1 MPSSSRHNS
10 KHAKKPKKQPA
21 EKWYI
26 IKDILQERKR
36 GADIEYL
43 VDWEDDPDTGERYR
57 PTWTPS
63 KDVTSKAIFDWRK
76 KLDTLYREDHTT
88 HPEESGAQNEDA
100 FTHTPAVESLD
111 SSQPIQSPRK
121 RKRPQTSQSD
131 DSQLWNSEENLNPPK
146 RGRLLSEAPSTLS
159 SDSFAHTD
167 AASDVLYNN
176 STFFV
181 AIPSKVEQ
189 DFSEYISVSDSQGST
204 ALGSQ
209 PISVLEDEDSQVLI
223 TENLSQRTIPDSQDY
238 SAFGTQD
245 LHEFSN
251 QLASSTSNKASAKTD
266 REIPDSQKQSSLSK
280 TTDSQ
285 TPLLG
290 LPDHHSPFFAHRT
303 PLQSPSR
310 SSQNRQQDSVSS
322 GYIPLTQNS
331 PDQSREPIF
340 GETLATSSE
349 HQQPTGLA
357 LESQLQSQSRSQLA
371 SHPATQLPSQSQ
383 ATRNRNPSLTSVSD
397 RSIPSHQIDD
407 LTTEYR
413 PEHSTNRSLG
423 VYCRQ
428 GLPAVGTP
436 VFQTQ
441 PSFDFDIP
449 SSQTSSSSNGA
460 PASNSSPLAG
470 IENERAAEQIIAC
483 SDTQNARSQ
492 NTQLAQ
498 VVAPLPDISAS
509 QIGLS
514 SSSAEDR
521 VIPDTIRRKPSRKQ
535 RLNTGPTSS
544 GSSRP
549 DNSDAGISSRQLNRS
564 SAIPQRDEDEDEHS
578 ENDSFQT
585 CFESRSPPNLSSPYN
600 SQDGGRRNQPIAPP
614 FTMDASSDE
623 PLSAIEELMRIQ
635 EAALQG
641 TLTEGGLTSPTTVL
655 VQHHE
660 DDPAITDAA
669 DQAFSGSMHIH
680 SQPPI
685 SSDWMGEPVTSSTE
699 MPALSSVPSGPAIE
713 APVDDAP
720 RTASMG
726 DIFPG
731 NLMPPESADQLPTTI
746 SPSDISRSIEPDL
759 SLSGL
764 QHDDQPLELLPE
776 DDTTA
781 GGKSTVTSPD
791 VEEPY
796 LSAPPAAVDQNEYL
810 VTVSFP
816 ANIRPLYL
824 STMTAYKREIEQFNL
839 ALQSDEGLPDKAT
852 VEAVGRL
859 FDQLR
864 NICDMPVTLDGP
876 SIDALSAVELKK
888 HAMGTNSKFF
898 FVGRFLERLQTS
910 HKKILI
916 VVRDINIVG
925 YLEAVV
931 GTGDMAYSLKGLHEL
946 ESREEHS
953 LLVVLVY
960 SEQPLVDD
968 LSDFDVVIGFDNGIL
983 QTDILGRWAEMSGK
997 KPMLIRLMTTCSIEH
1012 LELMMPAELEG
1023 LERQNALL
1031 IALFQA
1037 RALVA
1042 NDEQGE
1048 MIDNFA
1054 SLLANQAIDPD
1065 PGFGWEPELIPSNV
1079 LDFYSSTQSHNQ
1091 IPPSAEE
1098 LSTRKRKAD
1107 DGSQQVVK
1115 RLRVSRSPEQ
1125 VSGDIDA
1132 AVHSHLN
1139 PDPSRVHVQTT
1150 QGYLDSL
1157 STKISE
1163 LEHQLEEKT
1172 ALEINL
1178 RKHITN
1184 LAKRVK
1190 SHDKTINLI
1199 QERHMAALRERSQFE
1214 SLRDDAQQNE
1224 GKAWEETHVWQDK
1237 AKTLEEE
1244 LKKKSA
1250 ILEEALINAGTVAIE
1265 TFKEK
1270 TAELEKAL
1278 GKIAELE
1285 KKLESRDGELGYAR
1299 DAYQTANHA
1308 NSELTRENRELK
1320 EQVELLRKS
1329 AVGSLAQVQNVN
1341 AGEQVKEMQRQIA
1354 ETQAISKDREKELAR
1369 IEKELRALKN
1379 GRRETRQQS
1388 VPRSPRLGMMS
1399 PRTGRA
1405 AGGSASR
1412 GTSPTPHEST
1422 GSTPAAGLQ
1431 FFNTPAN
1438 GRWGHLR
1445 D

>member
-1 MPSSSRHNS
+1 
-10 KHAKKPKKQPA
+10 
-21 EKWYI
+21 
-26 IKDILQERKR
+26 
-36 GADIEYL
+36 
-43 VDWEDDPDTGERYR
+43 
-57 PTWTPS
+57 
-63 KDVTSKAIFDWRK
+63 
-76 KLDTLYREDHTT
+76 
-88 HPEESGAQNEDA
+88 
-100 FTHTPAVESLD
+100 
-111 SSQPIQSPRK
+111 
-121 RKRPQTSQSD
+121 
-131 DSQLWNSEENLNPPK
+131 
-146 RGRLLSEAPSTLS
+146 
-159 SDSFAHTD
+159 
-167 AASDVLYNN
+167 
-176 STFFV
+176 
-181 AIPSKVEQ
+181 
-189 DFSEYISVSDSQGST
+189 
-204 ALGSQ
+204 
-209 PISVLEDEDSQVLI
+209 
-223 TENLSQRTIPDSQDY
+223 
-238 SAFGTQD
+238 
-245 LHEFSN
+245 
-251 QLASSTSNKASAKTD
+251 
-266 REIPDSQKQSSLSK
+266 
-280 TTDSQ
+280 
-285 TPLLG
+285 
-290 LPDHHSPFFAHRT
+290 
-303 PLQSPSR
+303 
-310 SSQNRQQDSVSS
+310 
-322 GYIPLTQNS
+322 
-331 PDQSREPIF
+331 
-340 GETLATSSE
+340 
-349 HQQPTGLA
+349 
-357 LESQLQSQSRSQLA
+357 
-371 SHPATQLPSQSQ
+371 
-383 ATRNRNPSLTSVSD
+383 
-397 RSIPSHQIDD
+397 
-407 LTTEYR
+407 
-413 PEHSTNRSLG
+413 
-423 VYCRQ
+423 
-428 GLPAVGTP
+428 
-436 VFQTQ
+436 
-441 PSFDFDIP
+441 
-449 SSQTSSSSNGA
+449 
-460 PASNSSPLAG
+460 
-470 IENERAAEQIIAC
+470 
-483 SDTQNARSQ
+483 
-492 NTQLAQ
+492 
-498 VVAPLPDISAS
+498 
-509 QIGLS
+509 
-514 SSSAEDR
+514 
-521 VIPDTIRRKPSRKQ
+521 
-535 RLNTGPTSS
+535 
-544 GSSRP
+544 
-549 DNSDAGISSRQLNRS
+549 
-564 SAIPQRDEDEDEHS
+564 
-578 ENDSFQT
+578 
-585 CFESRSPPNLSSPYN
+585 
-600 SQDGGRRNQPIAPP
+600 
-614 FTMDASSDE
+614 
-623 PLSAIEELMRIQ
+623 
-635 EAALQG
+635 
-641 TLTEGGLTSPTTVL
+641 
-655 VQHHE
+655 
-660 DDPAITDAA
+660 
-669 DQAFSGSMHIH
+669 
-680 SQPPI
+680 
-685 SSDWMGEPVTSSTE
+685 
-699 MPALSSVPSGPAIE
+699 
-713 APVDDAP
+713 
-720 RTASMG
+720 
-726 DIFPG
+726 
-731 NLMPPESADQLPTTI
+731 
-746 SPSDISRSIEPDL
+746 
-759 SLSGL
+759 
-764 QHDDQPLELLPE
+764 
-776 DDTTA
+776 
-781 GGKSTVTSPD
+781 
-791 VEEPY
+791 
-796 LSAPPAAVDQNEYL
+796 
-810 VTVSFP
+810 
-816 ANIRPLYL
+816 
-824 STMTAYKREIEQFNL
+824 MTAYKREIEQFNL

-876 SIDALSAVELKK
+876 SIDALSAVDLKK

-960 SEQPLVDD
+960 CEQPLVDD

-983 QTDILGRWAEMSGK
+983 QTDILSRWAEMSGK

-1054 SLLANQAIDPD
+1054 SLFANQAIDPD

-1098 LSTRKRKAD
+1098 LSTRKRKA
-1107 DGSQQVVK
+1107 
-1115 RLRVSRSPEQ
+1115 
-1125 VSGDIDA
+1125 
-1132 AVHSHLN
+1132 
-1139 PDPSRVHVQTT
+1139 
-1150 QGYLDSL
+1150 
-1157 STKISE
+1157 ISE

-1172 ALEINL
+1172 TLEINL

-1190 SHDKTINLI
+1190 SHDKTINII

-1250 ILEEALINAGTVAIE
+1250 ILEEALINAGTVATE
-1265 TFKEK
+1265 TYKEK

-1320 EQVELLRKS
+1320 EQVDLLRKS
-1329 AVGSLAQVQNVN
+1329 AVGSLAQVQKVN

>member
-1 MPSSSRHNS
+1 M
-10 KHAKKPKKQPA
+10 
-21 EKWYI
+21 
-26 IKDILQERKR
+26 
-36 GADIEYL
+36 
-43 VDWEDDPDTGERYR
+43 
-57 PTWTPS
+57 
-63 KDVTSKAIFDWRK
+63 
-76 KLDTLYREDHTT
+76 
-88 HPEESGAQNEDA
+88 
-100 FTHTPAVESLD
+100 D
-111 SSQPIQSPRK
+111 SS
-121 RKRPQTSQSD
+121 
-131 DSQLWNSEENLNPPK
+131 
-146 RGRLLSEAPSTLS
+146 
-159 SDSFAHTD
+159 
-167 AASDVLYNN
+167 
-176 STFFV
+176 
-181 AIPSKVEQ
+181 
-189 DFSEYISVSDSQGST
+189 
-204 ALGSQ
+204 
-209 PISVLEDEDSQVLI
+209 
-223 TENLSQRTIPDSQDY
+223 
-238 SAFGTQD
+238 
-245 LHEFSN
+245 
-251 QLASSTSNKASAKTD
+251 
-266 REIPDSQKQSSLSK
+266 
-280 TTDSQ
+280 
-285 TPLLG
+285 
-290 LPDHHSPFFAHRT
+290 
-303 PLQSPSR
+303 
-310 SSQNRQQDSVSS
+310 
-322 GYIPLTQNS
+322 
-331 PDQSREPIF
+331 
-340 GETLATSSE
+340 
-349 HQQPTGLA
+349 
-357 LESQLQSQSRSQLA
+357 
-371 SHPATQLPSQSQ
+371 
-383 ATRNRNPSLTSVSD
+383 
-397 RSIPSHQIDD
+397 
-407 LTTEYR
+407 
-413 PEHSTNRSLG
+413 
-423 VYCRQ
+423 
-428 GLPAVGTP
+428 
-436 VFQTQ
+436 
-441 PSFDFDIP
+441 
-449 SSQTSSSSNGA
+449 
-460 PASNSSPLAG
+460 
-470 IENERAAEQIIAC
+470 
-483 SDTQNARSQ
+483 
-492 NTQLAQ
+492 
-498 VVAPLPDISAS
+498 
-509 QIGLS
+509 IG
-514 SSSAEDR
+514 
-521 VIPDTIRRKPSRKQ
+521 
-535 RLNTGPTSS
+535 
-544 GSSRP
+544 
-549 DNSDAGISSRQLNRS
+549 
-564 SAIPQRDEDEDEHS
+564 
-578 ENDSFQT
+578 
-585 CFESRSPPNLSSPYN
+585 
-600 SQDGGRRNQPIAPP
+600 
-614 FTMDASSDE
+614 E

-641 TLTEGGLTSPTTVL
+641 TLTEAGLTSPTTVL

-660 DDPAITDAA
+660 NDPSMTDAA
-669 DQAFSGSMHIH
+669 DQALSASMINPSIHIH

-685 SSDWMGEPVTSSTE
+685 SSDWAMGEPVTSSTE
-699 MPALSSVPSGPAIE
+699 MPALSSVPPGPAIE

-731 NLMPPESADQLPTTI
+731 NLMPPDAANQLPTTI
-746 SPSDISRSIEPDL
+746 SPSDISRSVEPDL

-776 DDTTA
+776 DDTAA

-796 LSAPPAAVDQNEYL
+796 LSAPQTSVDQSEYL

-852 VEAVGRL
+852 VEAIGRL
-859 FDQLR
+859 FGQLR
-864 NICDMPVTLDGP
+864 NICDLPVTLDGP
-876 SIDALSAVELKK
+876 SIDALSAVDLKK

-916 VVRDINIVG
+916 IVRDINIVG

-953 LLVVLVY
+953 LLVVLVHA
-960 SEQPLVDD
+960 EQPLVDD

-983 QTDILGRWAEMSGK
+983 QTDIISRWAEMSGK
-997 KPMLIRLMTTCSIEH
+997 KPMLIRLMMTCSIEH

-1037 RALVA
+1037 RTLVA

-1054 SLLANQAIDPD
+1054 SLFANQAIDPD

-1079 LDFYSSTQSHNQ
+1079 LDFYSSSQSYNQ

-1139 PDPSRVHVQTT
+1139 PDPSRVRVQTT
-1150 QGYLDSL
+1150 QGHLDSL

-1163 LEHQLEEKT
+1163 LEHQLGEKT
-1172 ALEINL
+1172 TLEINL

-1184 LAKRVK
+1184 LAKRVR

-1199 QERHMAALRERSQFE
+1199 QERHMAALRERSHFE

-1224 GKAWEETHVWQDK
+1224 VKAWEETQVWQNK

-1250 ILEEALINAGTVAIE
+1250 ILEEALINAGTVATE

-1308 NSELTRENRELK
+1308 NSELTRENREVK
-1320 EQVELLRKS
+1320 EQVDLLRKS
-1329 AVGSLAQVQNVN
+1329 AVGSLAQVQKIN
-1341 AGEQVKEMQRQIA
+1341 AGEQAKEMQRQIA
-1354 ETQAISKDREKELAR
+1354 ETQTISKDREKELAR
-1369 IEKELRALKN
+1369 VEKELRALKN

-1422 GSTPAAGLQ
+1422 GSTPAAGNQ

>member
-1 MPSSSRHNS
+1 MRVSAIACGLLACFVSQVAATALTYKLHANERACFYAKTEKENEKIAFYFAVQSGGSFDVDYVVTGPGNKIILDGAKERQGDFVFTAQQLGDYEFCFNNDMSTFAEKFVDFEIAVENEVRAQLPAKQGASREQHTTLEETVFKLSGQLSTISRGQKYFRTRENRNFSTVRSTEGRIINFSMIHEITKNTEPRTEGDTLTRYITTTTTSLEVDRDLSMPSSSRHNS

-63 KDVTSKAIFDWRK
+63 IDVTSKAIFDWRK

-100 FTHTPAVESLD
+100 FTHTPAVEPLD

-121 RKRPQTSQSD
+121 RNRPQTSQSD
-131 DSQLWNSEENLNPPK
+131 DSQLWNSEDNLNPPK

-176 STFFV
+176 STFF
-181 AIPSKVEQ
+181 I
-189 DFSEYISVSDSQGST
+189 
-204 ALGSQ
+204 
-209 PISVLEDEDSQVLI
+209 
-223 TENLSQRTIPDSQDY
+223 
-238 SAFGTQD
+238 
-245 LHEFSN
+245 
-251 QLASSTSNKASAKTD
+251 
-266 REIPDSQKQSSLSK
+266 
-280 TTDSQ
+280 
-285 TPLLG
+285 
-290 LPDHHSPFFAHRT
+290 
-303 PLQSPSR
+303 
-310 SSQNRQQDSVSS
+310 
-322 GYIPLTQNS
+322 
-331 PDQSREPIF
+331 
-340 GETLATSSE
+340 
-349 HQQPTGLA
+349 
-357 LESQLQSQSRSQLA
+357 
-371 SHPATQLPSQSQ
+371 
-383 ATRNRNPSLTSVSD
+383 
-397 RSIPSHQIDD
+397 
-407 LTTEYR
+407 
-413 PEHSTNRSLG
+413 
-423 VYCRQ
+423 
-428 GLPAVGTP
+428 
-436 VFQTQ
+436 
-441 PSFDFDIP
+441 
-449 SSQTSSSSNGA
+449 SSSNGA

-514 SSSAEDR
+514 CSSAEDP
-521 VIPDTIRRKPSRKQ
+521 VIPDTVRRKPSRKQ
-535 RLNTGPTSS
+535 RLNAGPTSS

-549 DNSDAGISSRQLNRS
+549 DDSDAGISSRSLNRS
-564 SAIPQRDEDEDEHS
+564 SATPQRDEDEDEHS
-578 ENDSFQT
+578 EPDSFQT
-585 CFESRSPPNLSSPYN
+585 CFERRSPPTLSSPYN
-600 SQDGGRRNQPIAPP
+600 SQDGGRRSQPIDPP
-614 FTMDASSDE
+614 FTMDTSSDE

-655 VQHHE
+655 GQHHE
-660 DDPAITDAA
+660 YDPAITDAA
-669 DQAFSGSMHIH
+669 DQAFSASMHIH

-685 SSDWMGEPVTSSTE
+685 SSDWMVEPVASSTE

-726 DIFPG
+726 DIFPS
-731 NLMPPESADQLPTTI
+731 NLMSPESADQLPTTI

-764 QHDDQPLELLPE
+764 QHDDQPLGLLPE

-791 VEEPY
+791 IEETY

-824 STMTAYKREIEQFNL
+824 STMTAYKREIEHFNL

-876 SIDALSAVELKK
+876 SIDALSAVDLKK

-931 GTGDMAYSLKGLHEL
+931 GTGNMSYSLKGLHEL

-983 QTDILGRWAEMSGK
+983 QTDILSRWAEMSGK

-1023 LERQNALL
+1023 LERHNALL

-1054 SLLANQAIDPD
+1054 SLFANQAIDPD

-1079 LDFYSSTQSHNQ
+1079 LDFYSSTPSHNQ

-1107 DGSQQVVK
+1107 DGSQQSVK

-1125 VSGDIDA
+1125 IPGDIDA

-1172 ALEINL
+1172 TLEINL

-1250 ILEEALINAGTVAIE
+1250 ILEEALINAGTVATE

-1329 AVGSLAQVQNVN
+1329 AVGSLAQVQKVN
-1341 AGEQVKEMQRQIA
+1341 AGEQVKEMQRQIT

-1438 GRWGHLR
+1438 
-1445 D
+1445 